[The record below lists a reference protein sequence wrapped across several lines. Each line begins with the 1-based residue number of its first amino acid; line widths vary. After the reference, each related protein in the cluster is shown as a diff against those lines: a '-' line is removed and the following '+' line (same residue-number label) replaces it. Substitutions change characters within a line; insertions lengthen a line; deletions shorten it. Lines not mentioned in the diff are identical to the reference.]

1 MDEAAELAV
10 ALGEAQNA
18 QNMAEGSLVSA
29 KNEIARLVEENRQL
43 VDRVTNLEI
52 ANINMDTLLQEFRV
66 QYKPSPAAVDR
77 G

>member
-10 ALGEAQNA
+10 ALGEARNA

>member
-18 QNMAEGSLVSA
+18 QIKAESSLVSA
-29 KNEIARLVEENRQL
+29 LNEVNRLRADNEKQAVRII
-43 VDRVTNLEI
+43 NLEI
-52 ANINMDTLLQEFRV
+52 ANIDMDAQLQEFRIE
-66 QYKPSPAAVDR
+66 YKPSPAAVDR